1 MKKDLFISKVTA
13 NDETVKLIS
22 WLVND
27 KEFVNAGQPVLLVE
41 TSKVNVEVSCEF
53 SGYIQQHYKQ
63 DDVLN
68 IGVAIASVYENRE
81 EIKEHAVAN
90 TISANLDLTGNF
102 SNSAKRYIEQYN
114 LNPNDFLGMGL
125 VTEEAIKTQLLRNYE
140 TKDNFR
146 IDIAVFP
153 NATVEPVPYAK
164 LTEISILNR
173 IKENLISS
181 SLTVQFSSEEIRK
194 SISKFSW
201 INGRISTY
209 ILYVIS
215 KMLPEYPKF
224 TSYYKDDHIYFYN
237 EVNLGVAIDLEKG
250 LKVGVV
256 KNANTLNLFDLHMA
270 IIDCVACYYEN
281 NFTPSL
287 FCHSTITTTD
297 LSNDGILYF
306 QPVLN
311 AEQSVIIGIGGD
323 QKLADSPMTITIVF
337 DHRVLSG
344 QEVAIFLKNFKEKVL
359 QEHLCLEVNCN

>member
-1 MKKDLFISKVTA
+1 MKRDLFISKITA

-22 WLVND
+22 WLVSD
-27 KEFVNAGQPVLLVE
+27 KEFVNSGQPVLLVE

-53 SGYIQQHYKQ
+53 SGYIHQHYKQ
-63 DDVLN
+63 DDILN
-68 IGVAIASVYENRE
+68 IGVSVASIYENLE
-81 EIKEHAVAN
+81 EMKGCVVDN
-90 TISANLDLTGNF
+90 TISSNLDLTSNF
-102 SNSAKRYIEQYN
+102 SNSAKRYIEQHN

-125 VTEEAIKTQLLRNYE
+125 VTEETIKTQLLGNHK
-140 TKDNFR
+140 TKNSIG
-146 IDIAVFP
+146 IDKAIFS
-153 NATVEPVPYAK
+153 NATIEPVPYAK

-181 SLTVQFSSEEIRK
+181 SLTVQFSSEEIKK

-209 ILYVIS
+209 ILFVLS
-215 KMLPEYPKF
+215 KMLPDYPKF

-237 EVNLGVAIDLEKG
+237 AVNLGVAIDLEKG

-297 LSNDGILYF
+297 LSNEGILYF

-323 QKLADSPMTITIVF
+323 QKLADAPMTITIVF

-344 QEVAIFLKNFKEKVL
+344 QEVATFLKNFKEKIL
-359 QEHLCLEVNCN
+359 QEHLCLEVTYD